1 MGCMASKP
9 DYINSAAGGESEYL
23 ANYLEGETLGQ
34 VRRGKTRDHER
45 IANDGTSV
53 HSSVPSHHR

>member
-23 ANYLEGETLGQ
+23 ANYLEGEILGQ
-34 VRRGKTRDHER
+34 VRDHER

-53 HSSVPSHHR
+53 HSSVPLHHR